1 MKRWIVALFAAAS
14 VLAAQAQTATVKT
27 DEVRAELVA
36 HAPEGASAG
45 KPVWLGLVIE
55 HAPHWHT
62 YWKNPGDSGLPTM
75 LAWQLPAGVS
85 AGEIAWPTPSRLP
98 IGPLVNYGFEGKLL
112 LPVPVT
118 VAPDFKGE
126 SLNVKLSAQWLVCKD
141 VCIPQ
146 QGDFTL
152 RVPVKATTAANSA
165 LFSAAW
171 AAQPKDATDAK
182 VSAELVDDAKA
193 LRMGI
198 GGLPA
203 ALHGKELSYFAETAG
218 VIDHA
223 AKVVG
228 TWDGTTWRADVPIS
242 PQRFESPSRMHAVL
256 TASGQTAGA
265 RVDMKIAGA
274 WPALTPPTP
283 AVALETSASSI
294 APPPPDF
301 GFGAALLFAFIGGAL
316 LNLMPCVFPILSLK
330 VLGFAGHAHSR
341 RALVGGG
348 LAYTAGVV
356 LSFVALAGL
365 LIALRAGGEQ
375 IGWGFQLQSP
385 GFVAALAVLFTMI
398 ALNLAG
404 LFEFGTVLPSGLAS
418 MQLRHPLADSFLTGV
433 LAVAVASPCTAP
445 FMGAALG
452 FAFTLPAAQ
461 SLLLFAVLGFGM
473 ALPYLVMSLWP
484 AVARAMP
491 KPGVWMAT
499 FKTVMAFPML
509 ATVVWLVWVLGQQTS
524 IDGAAAL
531 LAVLVALAFALWAW
545 GRVDSTRVARTVWSA
560 LGVALLGASIAW
572 ALPTWREAQA
582 APASAS
588 GSTERWQA
596 WSPERVAALNA
607 EGRTVFVDFTAA
619 WCVTCQVNKRSTLND
634 AALMADMATARVA
647 LLRADWTRRDATIS
661 NELSRLGRNGVPV
674 YAIYRAGQGKD
685 QQPTLLPELLT
696 VQTVRDAL
704 ALSRAKE
711 SPQ

>member
-1 MKRWIVALFAAAS
+1 MKRWLTLLLAAAAAM
-14 VLAAQAQTATVKT
+14 AAQAQSAVVKT

-36 HAPEGASAG
+36 HAPEGLSAG

-62 YWKNPGDSGLPTM
+62 YWKNPGDSGLPTA
-75 LAWQLPAGVS
+75 LTWQLPAGVA

-98 IGPLVNYGFEGKLL
+98 IGPLVNYGYEGKLL
-112 LPVPVT
+112 LPVPVEMP
-118 VAPDFKGE
+118 ADFKGE

-146 QGDFTL
+146 QGEFAL
-152 RVPVKATTAANSA
+152 RVPAKATTAAHGA
-165 LFSAAW
+165 LFTAAW
-171 AAQPKDATDAK
+171 AAQPKDAADAK
-182 VSAELVDDAKA
+182 VGAELVDDAKA
-193 LRMGI
+193 LRVAI
-198 GGLPA
+198 SSLPA
-203 ALHGKELSYFAETAG
+203 ALQGKELAFFAEAAG

-223 AKVVG
+223 AKVKG
-228 TWDGTTWRADVPIS
+228 TWDGSTWRADVPIS
-242 PQRFESPSRMHAVL
+242 AQRFESPSKMHAVL
-256 TASGQTAGA
+256 TAPGQLAGT
-265 RVDMKIAGA
+265 RVGFAIAGA
-274 WPALTPPTP
+274 WPALTPPAP
-283 AVALETSASSI
+283 VAETSTAAAAV
-294 APPPPDF
+294 APPPPDI
-301 GFGAALLFAFIGGAL
+301 GFGAALLFALIGGAL

-348 LAYTAGVV
+348 LAYSAGVV

-385 GFVAALAVLFTMI
+385 GFVVALAVLFTMI

-404 LFEFGTVLPSGLAS
+404 LFEFGTVLPSTLAS
-418 MQLRHPLADSFLTGV
+418 ARLRHPLADSFLTGV

-461 SLLLFAVLGFGM
+461 SLLLFAVLGLGM
-473 ALPYLVMSLWP
+473 ALPYLLMSAWP

-491 KPGVWMAT
+491 KPGAWMAT

-545 GRVDSTRVARTVWSA
+545 GRIDSTRVARAAWSTI
-560 LGVALLGASIAW
+560 GVALLGLSIAW

-582 APASAS
+582 APAAAS
-588 GSTERWQA
+588 GSSERWQA

-634 AALMADMATARVA
+634 AALMAEMVTARVA

-674 YAIYRAGQGKD
+674 YAIYRPGQP
-685 QQPTLLPELLT
+685 QPTLLPELLS

>member
-1 MKRWIVALFAAAS
+1 MMKRCLLAL
-14 VLAAQAQTATVKT
+14 LAATAPLAVAAQSAVVKT
-27 DEVRAELVA
+27 DEVRTELVV
-36 HAPEGASAG
+36 HAPEGVSPG
-45 KPVWLGLVIE
+45 KPVWLGLAIE

-62 YWKNPGDSGLPTM
+62 YWKNPGDSGLPTT
-75 LAWQLPAGVS
+75 LAWQLPVGVS
-85 AGEIAWPTPSRLP
+85 AGEIAWPTPKRLP
-98 IGPLVNYGFEGKLL
+98 VGPLVNYGYEDKLL

-126 SLNVKLSAQWLVCKD
+126 SLDVKLSAQWLVCKD

-146 QGDFTL
+146 QGEFAL
-152 RVPVKATTAANSA
+152 RVAVNATSAAHSA
-165 LFSAAW
+165 LFAATW
-171 AAQPKDATDAK
+171 AAQPKDVTGAK

-193 LRMGI
+193 LRVVI

-203 ALHGKELSYFAETAG
+203 AVQGKQLSFFAEAAG

-223 AKVVG
+223 AKVNG
-228 TWDGTTWRADVPIS
+228 TWDGATWRADVPIS
-242 PQRFESPSRMHAVL
+242 PQRFESPSKMHAVL
-256 TASGQTAGA
+256 TSPGQAAGM
-265 RVDMKIAGA
+265 RVGFAIAGA
-274 WPALTPPTP
+274 WPALTPPAPVAEISTP
-283 AVALETSASSI
+283 AAAV
-294 APPPPDF
+294 APPPPEF
-301 GFGAALLFAFIGGAL
+301 GFAVALLFAFIGGAL

-348 LAYTAGVV
+348 IAYTAGVV
-356 LSFVALAGL
+356 LSFVALAAL

-385 GFVAALAVLFTMI
+385 GFVVALAVLFTMI

-418 MQLRHPLADSFLTGV
+418 ARLRHPLADSFLTGV

-461 SLLLFAVLGFGM
+461 SLLLFAVLGLGM

-484 AVARAMP
+484 AVTRAMP
-491 KPGVWMAT
+491 RPGAWMAT

-509 ATVVWLVWVLGQQTS
+509 ATVVWLVWILGQQTS

-545 GRVDSTRVARTVWSA
+545 GRIDSTRMARAVWST
-560 LGVALLGASIAW
+560 LGVALLGLSIAW

-582 APASAS
+582 APAAAS
-588 GSTERWQA
+588 STERWQA

-634 AALMADMATARVA
+634 AALTAEMDAARVV

-674 YAIYRAGQGKD
+674 YAIYRPGQT
-685 QQPTLLPELLT
+685 QPTLLPELLS
-696 VQTVRDAL
+696 VSTVRDAL
-704 ALSRAKE
+704 ALRAKE